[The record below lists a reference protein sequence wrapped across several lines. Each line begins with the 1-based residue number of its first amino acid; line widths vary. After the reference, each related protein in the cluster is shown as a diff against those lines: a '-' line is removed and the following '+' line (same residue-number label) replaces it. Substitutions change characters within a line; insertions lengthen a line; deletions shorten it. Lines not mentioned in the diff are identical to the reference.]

1 MNKQEQLVI
10 DTIER
15 VLKVSDITK
24 KSRKRYVV
32 DARRLAYTVFRDI
45 FNYTYQ
51 GIGKVFNNDHATVIF
66 GYKSAKDLFD
76 VDKEFRE
83 NYDRCLD
90 LLSAGRADRIRK
102 EIMHL
107 EKELLTIELREKEED
122 FYGEE

>member
-107 EKELLTIELREKEED
+107 EKELLTIELLEKEED

>member
-15 VLKVSDITK
+15 VLQVSDITK

-90 LLSAGRADRIRK
+90 LLSVGRADRIRK